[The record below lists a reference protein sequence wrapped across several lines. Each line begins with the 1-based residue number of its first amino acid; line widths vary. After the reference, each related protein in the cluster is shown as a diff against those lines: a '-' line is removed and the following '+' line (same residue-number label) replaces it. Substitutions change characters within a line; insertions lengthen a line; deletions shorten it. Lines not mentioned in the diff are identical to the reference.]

1 MTRGAAWPPGVP
13 RRRPGALEPFH
24 PAGKQQ
30 QAEANNPRPGRNR
43 CAQADYAKLRE
54 QSNNKQDQGN
64 HPDHKGWSFARKI
77 AHGVFL
83 VGCEM
88 KQLES
93 RAHYIPLIKEGK
105 RSETFTRGMATAV
118 ER

>member
-1 MTRGAAWPPGVP
+1 MAGVPPGTLESRV
-13 RRRPGALEPFH
+13 GGLEPLD
-24 PAGKQQ
+24 PACKQQ
-30 QAEANNPRPGRNR
+30 QAKPNNPRPGRNR
-43 CAQADYAKLRE
+43 CAQADHTKLRE
-54 QSNNKQDQGN
+54 QCTNKQDQRN
-64 HPDHKGWSFARKI
+64 HPHHKGWSFAGKI
-77 AHGVFL
+77 AQGVFL

-93 RAHYIPLIKEGK
+93 RAHYRPLIKEGK